1 MYDLTTVGKRIVD
14 ELSKLIEEQI
24 IVTDREGIIKASTEV
39 NRIGNFHEGSL
50 LAMRKQEIIHIN
62 EMKSENLKGVRP
74 GMVFPIIVQ
83 NQAIGVIGVT
93 GNPQQISAY
102 GMLVKKLAEML
113 ITDFIHQRNHL
124 QKERFLYD
132 LLHEI
137 SDNAFQLQVNEIK
150 LDVNKHYQIIL
161 VEGLS
166 KEEIMRAIEGGIY
179 TAIQQQQ
186 FALLVATEQLSFLIN
201 KFPGA
206 KIAVGGSYPLQK
218 MKQSYKEA
226 VYTLAYCS
234 ELKPI
239 VYESELL
246 IELLV
251 ADISRDH
258 AIKFVTR
265 LFGELLND
273 RFLFEHIKL
282 RILTDLT
289 LTEMANE
296 LHIHRNTLNYR
307 LSKIEEIIGFKLN
320 DSKGRTNL
328 YVGCLLVEKF
338 DLI

>member
-1 MYDLTTVGKRIVD
+1 MYDLTTVGKRIVN
-14 ELSKLIEEQI
+14 ELSKLIKEQV
-24 IVTDREGIIKASTEV
+24 IVTNQEGIIKASTEG
-39 NRIGNFHEGSL
+39 NRVGEFHEGSL
-50 LAMRKQEIIHIN
+50 LAMRTQNIIHMN
-62 EMKSENLKGVRP
+62 EEESKNLKGVRP
-74 GMVFPIIVQ
+74 GMVFPIIIQ
-83 NQAIGVIGVT
+83 NEAIGVIGVT
-93 GNPQQISAY
+93 GNPQQIAPY
-102 GMLVKKLAEML
+102 GMLVKKIAEML
-113 ITDFIHQRNHL
+113 ITDFINQRDHL

-132 LLHEI
+132 LLHEL
-137 SDNAFQLQVNEIK
+137 SVNAFHIQVKELN
-150 LDVNKHYQIIL
+150 LDINNHYQIML
-161 VEGLS
+161 VDGIS
-166 KEEIMRAIEGGIY
+166 KEEIMLPTEGMIY
-179 TAIQQQQ
+179 TAIHENQ
-186 FALLVATEQLSFLIN
+186 FAILVETKFTEQFLQR
-201 KFPGA
+201 FQDV
-206 KIAVGGSYPLQK
+206 KIAIGGSYSLQK
-218 MKQSYKEA
+218 MKQSYEEA
-226 VYTLAYCS
+226 LYTLTYCS
-234 ELKPI
+234 ELKPV